1 MLTESA
7 IRMASEVEYR
17 GLGTWEFLVDAED
30 TSTIAFIETNARL
43 QVEHTVTEEVTGVD
57 LVRSQILIAGGSTL
71 AELNLEQD
79 DVPQPRG
86 FAVQCRVNTETMNE
100 EGMARPAGGTFSTY
114 QTPSGPGI
122 RTDSYGYQ
130 GYATNPNFDS
140 LIAKVIAYSPT
151 NSFGDAIRRA
161 KRALTEFRVE
171 GVRTNIEYLLA
182 LLSRTEVQNNEITT
196 SFINEFAPE
205 LLDAANQISVALSPA
220 DEVGATSA
228 SDLAGAQVSNDPLA
242 VLQHG
247 DIDQRTKSESIDL
260 DASSPSIGPDG
271 TKPLEAPLQGTIISV
286 DVEPGDEV
294 AAGQPV
300 VVMEAMNCLN
310 HDGNRSLI
318 RSRCWGHNLR
328 RSFASIH

>member
-1 MLTESA
+1 M
-7 IRMASEVEYR
+7 
-17 GLGTWEFLVDAED
+17 
-30 TSTIAFIETNARL
+30 
-43 QVEHTVTEEVTGVD
+43 TEEVTGVD

-100 EGMARPAGGTFSTY
+100 EGMARPAGGTFATY

-122 RTDSYGYQ
+122 RIDSYGYQ

-161 KRALTEFRVE
+161 KRSLTEFRVE

-205 LLDAANQISVALSPA
+205 LLDAANQISVALSPV

-228 SDLAGAQVSNDPLA
+228 SVLAGAQVSNDPLA

-260 DASSPSIGPDG
+260 DASSPSIGPEG
-271 TKPLEAPLQGTIISV
+271 T
-286 DVEPGDEV
+286 
-294 AAGQPV
+294 
-300 VVMEAMNCLN
+300 
-310 HDGNRSLI
+310 
-318 RSRCWGHNLR
+318 
-328 RSFASIH
+328 

>member
-1 MLTESA
+1 MGDAKGEALSSFGIGDVYAEQLIEKARHLEVQIIGDGSSVAHLSERECTLQRQNQKIIEVAPSPSISSEVRELLTESA

-130 GYATNPNFDS
+130 GYATNPDFDS

-196 SFINEFAPE
+196 SFINEFASE
-205 LLDAANQISVALSPA
+205 LLDAANQISVAVSPG

-228 SDLAGAQVSNDPLA
+228 SVLA
-242 VLQHG
+242 V
-247 DIDQRTKSESIDL
+247 RKS
-260 DASSPSIGPDG
+260 
-271 TKPLEAPLQGTIISV
+271 
-286 DVEPGDEV
+286 
-294 AAGQPV
+294 
-300 VVMEAMNCLN
+300 AMIL
-310 HDGNRSLI
+310 
-318 RSRCWGHNLR
+318 
-328 RSFASIH
+328 